1 MSRADIPHQ
10 ADRQPNGDRTV
21 RHRLRVR
28 SLLLLIFGLLTLIAA
43 AALTWNAL
51 HVYKDYRQAG
61 QMAGAN
67 AVGQQSL
74 ALNVYLARER
84 GLTAALLANPVAMT
98 EQSQAA
104 LDQLRAKSDGGV
116 AKLKEQVE
124 IYARLPTV
132 HSVSRRVGLL
142 PSRLRMARDQV
153 DLSLSRGRVGYH
165 YTEWI
170 VAITSLIE
178 EIAAINRVVTAPVDE
193 TDHAILYGSA
203 VKEAFFNLSEN
214 AGRERALIS
223 AVVAQ
228 GRSFSDGEYEKLA
241 NFQYTRRMIEQQIN
255 DIVHFFPRTPEID
268 QARTEFRETYNREY
282 QLLRNRVLTSSRSGQ
297 PYHVTAP
304 EWFERATD
312 AVNAIVGFSRAI
324 DLHIS
329 DDIDLIKRR
338 SQGTVAALFATLLL
352 VLSIFFVAFVVTY
365 RRILAPLKTLED
377 SANIIAGGDFSTTRQ
392 DISNDEFGDVAR
404 AFEVMREYLQ
414 HDRDRRQ
421 RAEYQL
427 RKLYTAIEQS
437 ISSIVITDTRGVVE
451 YVNPQF
457 YRTTGFRPDE
467 IIGHLFDLQG
477 PVDNQSTSYS
487 ELLQTISKGQ
497 VWQGELLSRKKNG
510 DLYWDLVS
518 ISPVRGSDGDIAHY
532 ICIQHD
538 ITERK
543 ALEQRLDFMAYHDEL
558 TDLPNRALLA
568 DRFRQL
574 CTRAQR
580 FNSKVTLLMLDLD
593 RFKLINDTLGHRIG
607 DQLLVE
613 VARRLKQA
621 ARGSDTVA
629 RYGGDEFVV
638 LANDF
643 TDNEIP
649 VDLARRL
656 VAAIEEPVTIEGYP
670 LHISASIGISLW
682 PDDGE
687 DMETL
692 LRQAD
697 TAMYHA
703 KEQGRGQFQFFTSE
717 LNQRVSQR
725 LRLETD
731 LRKAIEN
738 REFEVHFQPQVDL
751 PSGRIVGAEALVRW
765 NHPQLGLVPP
775 DQFIP
780 LAEDTNLIIPIGEWV
795 MQTAIRQQVAW
806 HQAGHRLM
814 MAVNV
819 SVRQLDHADFIPRLT
834 SLLEEGGISPD
845 DLEIEITESSVMGQP
860 DKMLFVLNSIK
871 SLGISLALDDFGT
884 GYSSLSYLRRF
895 PFDKLKIDRSFVRD
909 IVNKPEDA
917 AIIKTI
923 VEIAHN
929 LDMTVLAEGVE
940 TRQQAGHMRHSACD
954 FIQGFLVSKPV
965 PADQFLGL
973 LQSSREQSGVGSR
986 VGRLAWNTD

>member
-1 MSRADIPHQ
+1 VSRAAIPHRT
-10 ADRQPNGDRTV
+10 DPNSEDQRTV
-21 RHRLRVR
+21 RHRFRVR
-28 SLLLLIFGLLTLIAA
+28 SLLLLIFGLLTLISIAA
-43 AALTWNAL
+43 ITWNAL
-51 HVYKDYRQAG
+51 HVYDHYRQAG
-61 QMAGAN
+61 HLAGAN
-67 AVGQQSL
+67 AVGQRSL
-74 ALNVYLARER
+74 TLNVFLARER
-84 GLTAALLANPVAMT
+84 GLTAALLANPEAMA
-98 EQSQAA
+98 EQSREALNRLRAQSDRGLASLQEQAA
-104 LDQLRAKSDGGV
+104 
-116 AKLKEQVE
+116 
-124 IYARLPTV
+124 IYAWLPTV
-132 HSVSRRVGLL
+132 RDVKGRVGSL
-142 PSRLRMARDQV
+142 PTRLERMREQV
-153 DLSLSRGRVGYH
+153 DLSLSRGRVGYR
-165 YTEWI
+165 YSEWI
-170 VAITSLIE
+170 EAITSLID
-178 EIAAINRVVTAPVDE
+178 EIAAINRAVTAPVDE
-193 TDHAILYGSA
+193 ADHAILYGSA

-223 AVVAQ
+223 AVIAQ
-228 GRSFSDGEYEKLA
+228 NRPFSELEYEELA
-241 NFQYTRRMIEQQIN
+241 NFQYTRRMIERQIS
-255 DIVHFFPRTPEID
+255 DIVHFFPRTPEIE
-268 QARTEFRETYNREY
+268 QARAVFRKTYSREY
-282 QLLRNRVLTSSRSGQ
+282 QLLRNRVLASSRATQ
-297 PYHVTAP
+297 PYHLTAG
-304 EWFERATD
+304 EWFDRATD

-365 RRILAPLKTLED
+365 RRILAPLQTLEA
-377 SANIIAGGDFSTTRQ
+377 SANTIAGGDFSSARQ

-457 YRTTGFRPDE
+457 YRTTGYRPDE

-477 PVDNQSTSYS
+477 PMDNQSPSYS
-487 ELLQTISKGQ
+487 ELLQSISKGQ
-497 VWQGELLSRKKNG
+497 VWQGELLSQKKNG

-518 ISPVRGSDGDIAHY
+518 ISPVRGADGEVAHY

-580 FNSKVTLLMLDLD
+580 FDSKVTLLMLDLD

-607 DQLLVE
+607 DQLLIE

-643 TDNEIP
+643 TDNEVP

-656 VAAIEEPVTIEGYP
+656 VAAIEEPISIEGYP

-682 PDDGE
+682 PDDGD

-703 KEQGRGQFQFFTSE
+703 KELGRGQYQFYTRE
-717 LNQRVSQR
+717 LNQQVSQR

-731 LRKAIEN
+731 LRKAIAN
-738 REFEVHFQPQVDL
+738 REFEVHYQPQVDL

-765 NHPQLGLVPP
+765 HHPQLGLVPP

-795 MQTAIRQQVAW
+795 MREALCQQMAW
-806 HQAGHRLM
+806 RQAGHRLL

-819 SVRQLDHADFIPRLT
+819 SVRQLDQVDFVPRLT
-834 SLLEEGGISPD
+834 ALVEEAGVNTE
-845 DLEIEITESSVMGQP
+845 DLEIEITESSVMSQP

-895 PFDKLKIDRSFVRD
+895 PFDKLKIDRSFIRD

-954 FIQGFLVSKPV
+954 FIQGYLVSRPV
-965 PADQFLGL
+965 PADRFLQL
-973 LQSSREQSGVGSR
+973 LQGSGDGQDAGER
-986 VGRLAWNTD
+986 VVRLAWSTD